1 MERILNIQAKWYM
14 RVIEF
19 ITLYCILFFLS
30 LLVVRQSNFVNV
42 YIKDVLFYGSLA
54 ILIYLISI
62 FINYFRAES
71 KYNSFGINFDKFALR
86 HIIQGIVLVVLS
98 MILFLLLG
106 KILGAEIKF
115 NSIYNTLN
123 LTLLTFTFQIFFQA
137 TSEELMFRGIIF
149 QAFSQKF
156 GDITSAIFISLVF
169 ASFHLMNPN
178 INLISFINIFLAG
191 IFFSAC
197 YIKTKSLW
205 LGISF
210 HFLWNWSE
218 FILLGSPISG
228 LNFEIKPLIELK
240 LLNISP
246 NLNWILGGK
255 FGIEEGAI
263 TTILLISLTYIVL
276 KYSKYSP
283 YISSV
288 LLKMEYAESK
298 YITK

>member
-1 MERILNIQAKWYM
+1 MEQIFSFQSKWYI

-19 ITLYCILFFLS
+19 ITLNFLIIFSLSFIFPTLNSNQLLFSFIIFVALILVS
-30 LLVVRQSNFVNV
+30 
-42 YIKDVLFYGSLA
+42 
-54 ILIYLISI
+54 YL
-62 FINYFRAES
+62 INYFRAES
-71 KYNSFGINFDKFALR
+71 KYNSFGLNFDKFAFK
-86 HIIQGIVLVVLS
+86 HFFQGKLLVVFC
-98 MILFLLLG
+98 MILFL
-106 KILGAEIKF
+106 ILGSLLNAK
-115 NSIYNTLN
+115 IYYNGLTNTITYSFL
-123 LTLLTFTFQIFFQA
+123 LFTLQIFFQA
-137 TSEELMFRGIIF
+137 ASEELMFRGIVF

-156 GDITSAIFISLVF
+156 GNITSAIFLSLVF
-169 ASFHLMNPN
+169 AALHLMNPN
-178 INLISFINIFLAG
+178 INTISLTNVFLAG

-210 HFLWNWSE
+210 HFFWNWSE
-218 FILLGSPISG
+218 FVLLGSPISG

-240 LLNISP
+240 LLHISP
-246 NLNWILGGK
+246 SLYWILGGK

-276 KYSKYSP
+276 KYVKYSP
-283 YISSV
+283 YISST